1 MQFFATALFI
11 SLYLPSLLT
20 AGPWPRG
27 EGNVFLSSSAFL
39 TWPAGRVPEAPD
51 IYGSGFAEYGLTD
64 RLTLGLDIG
73 SPDYMNMDRLKAV
86 GFVKYSLSAPE
97 AIHQVALDLGGGTDQ
112 GTGVIRLGA
121 SYGRGWSLMDTPG
134 WFTLSGVALY
144 APERNENTFGLDMTV
159 GVSSGDMKYI
169 AQLSAMR
176 AYDGADYI
184 SVTPS
189 AVRKIGKHLHL
200 EIGASFGIRNKPD
213 PALKLGIWQEF

>member
-121 SYGRGWSLMDTPG
+121 S
-134 WFTLSGVALY
+134 
-144 APERNENTFGLDMTV
+144 
-159 GVSSGDMKYI
+159 MKYI